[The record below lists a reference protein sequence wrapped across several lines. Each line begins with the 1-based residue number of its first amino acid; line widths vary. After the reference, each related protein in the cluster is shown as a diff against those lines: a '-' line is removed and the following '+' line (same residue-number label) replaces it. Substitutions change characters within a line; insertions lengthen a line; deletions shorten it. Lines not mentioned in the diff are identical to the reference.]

1 MQNLWKQPTEKPDPL
16 RGDLMLKSGQ
26 QCRWTAYGW
35 SVSAYDVHYVEEEWC
50 YWDEF
55 ISEWFYREDEIN
67 NLNNALEDALNVLQ
81 GIAAAMIAFG
91 HNGAGE
97 GTFEDIERIK
107 LKKEGT
113 YEKGK
118 NL

>member
-1 MQNLWKQPTEKPDPL
+1 MHSLWNPKTKKPNPL

-35 SVSAYDVHYVEEEWC
+35 SIPGDDVHYVAEEWC

-55 ISEWFYREDEIN
+55 VSECFCREDEIN
-67 NLNNALEDALNVLQ
+67 NLNNALDDALNVLQ
-81 GIAAAMIAFG
+81 GIAAAMLAFG
-91 HNGAGE
+91 HTGAGE

-107 LKKEGT
+107 LKKEGI
-113 YEKGK
+113 YEKSK